1 LNSRSFPAHPSSLFE
16 VRRFIRDRAA
26 ETGFS
31 PDSTDDIVLAAS
43 EACANAALHSGSPM
57 VHVTWE
63 TDPERIVV
71 EVADDG
77 VFRRRAPF
85 LEADGAQG
93 HGIALIIALLDEVN
107 IREGNEGGPGTVVR
121 MIKYR

>member
-1 LNSRSFPAHPSSLFE
+1 

-85 LEADGAQG
+85 LEAGGTQG
-93 HGIALIIALLDEVN
+93 HGIALMIALLDEVN
-107 IREGNEGGPGTVVR
+107 IREGNEGAPGTVVR